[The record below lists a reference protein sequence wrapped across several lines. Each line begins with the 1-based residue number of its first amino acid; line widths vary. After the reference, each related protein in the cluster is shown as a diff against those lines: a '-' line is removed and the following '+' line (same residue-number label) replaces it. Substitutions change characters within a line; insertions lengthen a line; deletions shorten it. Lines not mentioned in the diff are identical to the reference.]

1 MEPKETEKR
10 NRKKMVILL
19 CAILAVAILLIAGK
33 FIYDLYQNTMNG
45 DPSYSEDAVDWNESI
60 GDEEAE
66 EGYIS
71 IPGYEEI
78 TLEAGSETAKIA
90 LVNPETNECL
100 FQFELILKETEEVLY
115 TSDMVLPGKA
125 ITREELSTSLEA
137 GEYTL
142 IIRVNTFSLDGK
154 EAYNGS
160 DLEVPLYVYEE

>member
-10 NRKKMVILL
+10 NRKKIVILL

-33 FIYDLYQNTMNG
+33 FIYDLYQNNMNG

-60 GDEEAE
+60 GEEDAE
-66 EGYIS
+66 EGYIT

-100 FQFELILKETEEVLY
+100 FLFELIL
-115 TSDMVLPGKA
+115 
-125 ITREELSTSLEA
+125 
-137 GEYTL
+137 
-142 IIRVNTFSLDGK
+142 
-154 EAYNGS
+154 
-160 DLEVPLYVYEE
+160 